1 MKRFFYLLIAAIS
14 ISTVQGQQQRTCG
27 THDRYLQ
34 AIQNDPS
41 IALRRAQLEKQV
53 QEWISR
59 QPAQRTAGGTVLVTV
74 PVVVH
79 VLNYNNTQA
88 ISDAQV
94 LSQIDV
100 LNKDYSFT
108 NSDTGLV
115 PAAFKPRTSNTQIQF
130 CMATV
135 DPSGVPTT
143 GIERRAVTV
152 TRIGNT
158 SRYYNVAQ
166 GGLAAWDRNRYLNF
180 WICDIDGGNTLGY
193 TYLPGTVPASY
204 DGVVIDY
211 RYWGTIGTVFAPFN
225 KGRTATHEVGHWFNL
240 EHIWADEP
248 SCSADDYVADTPQQK
263 GENYGCPS
271 YPQTTQSGGRC
282 VSTDPSAMFMNYM
295 DYTDDACMYMFTSGQ
310 SARMQAALNTSRASL
325 FTSNGCQ
332 SPTNV
337 ASIPSLGAS
346 VYPNPSSGAFEFSTY
361 FSGDVNVT
369 ILDITGRSVMSKI
382 FLQNEPK
389 RFDLTDFPDGVYI
402 VRFESDG
409 RRDVRRIVKN

>member
-282 VSTDPSAMFMNYM
+282 
-295 DYTDDACMYMFTSGQ
+295 
-310 SARMQAALNTSRASL
+310 AALVERCRYGSDS
-325 FTSNGCQ
+325 
-332 SPTNV
+332 SP
-337 ASIPSLGAS
+337 
-346 VYPNPSSGAFEFSTY
+346 
-361 FSGDVNVT
+361 VT
-369 ILDITGRSVMSKI
+369 VVD
-382 FLQNEPK
+382 
-389 RFDLTDFPDGVYI
+389 D
-402 VRFESDG
+402 
-409 RRDVRRIVKN
+409 